1 MRSTGSDTSARGNG
15 KFTRKELLKRGGMV
29 AAGTAATPLLSSC
42 GIFGGSSSSGDD
54 LAGTT
59 LAVATVSNSQMEDM
73 RSLINFFTEETRI
86 NVEFQ
91 FLPENTLRQSVTQ
104 DVAMQAGKY
113 DVVTIG
119 SYDAPIWG
127 RFGWIV
133 PLEQYFS
140 EMSQSERDDYDRD
153 DILGPIRSILSY
165 EDQLYALP
173 FYGESSMIFY
183 RKDLFEEAGLQMPER
198 PKWGQVTDFAEELQ
212 AQDNGAS
219 GIVLRGLPGWGANMA
234 AFGTF
239 INTFGGRWYNMDW
252 EPQLTSDDVK
262 SAIEAYSTLG
272 REYAQSGITSHNF
285 PECQNIFASGDGA
298 MWYDATSAAGY
309 ISDPETSSVADTLG
323 YAYGPTAVT
332 PRGAH
337 WLWSWSLAIERS
349 SRKKEAAF
357 EFIKWATSKQYIDL
371 VNDELGQ
378 VRIPPGTR
386 QYTYRDTPYRDNP
399 WSEIELTSIQNANPD
414 RQTQEPAPYT
424 GIQYVAIPEFQ
435 QLGNSVGRT
444 LAGVLA
450 GNVSVDQMAQRAQ
463 REALQVARDGEY
475 LKQ

>member
-1 MRSTGSDTSARGNG
+1 MG
-15 KFTRKELLKRGGMV
+15 KGTRKIRRRDFLKMGGMA
-29 AAGTAATPLLSSC
+29 AAGTAAAPMLSSC
-42 GIFGGSSSSGDD
+42 GIFGSDSGSGGD
-54 LAGTT
+54 LSGTT

-73 RSLINFFTEETRI
+73 QSLIGNFTDKTGI

-91 FLPENTLRQSVTQ
+91 FLPENTLRQRVTQ
-104 DVAMQAGKY
+104 DVAMQSGNY

-127 RFGWIV
+127 KFEWIV
-133 PLEQYFS
+133 PLDQYFS
-140 EMSQSERDDYDRD
+140 QMSQSEKDDYDRD
-153 DILGPIRSILSY
+153 DILSSIRSILSY
-165 EDQLYALP
+165 EDRLFALP
-173 FYGESSMIFY
+173 FYGESSMLFY
-183 RKDLFEEAGLQMPER
+183 RQDLFDQAGLKMPER
-198 PKWGQVTDFAEELQ
+198 PKWGQVTDFAKELQ
-212 AQDNGAS
+212 ASENDAS

-239 INTFGGRWYNMDW
+239 INTYGGRWYNPDW
-252 EPQLTSDDVK
+252 EPQLDSDDVK
-262 SAIEAYSTLG
+262 AAIEAYSTLC
-272 REYAQSGITSHNF
+272 RKYAQSGVTSHNF
-285 PECQNIFASGDGA
+285 PECQNIFASGNGA

-309 ISDPETSSVADTLG
+309 ISDPETSSVAEALG
-323 YAYGPTAVT
+323 YTYGPTAAT

-337 WLWSWSLAIERS
+337 WLWSWSLAIESS

-357 EFIKWATSKQYIDL
+357 EFIKWATSKEYIEL
-371 VNDELGQ
+371 VSNELGQ

-386 QYTYRDTPYRDNP
+386 QSTYDNTPYKNNP
-399 WSEIELTSIQNANPD
+399 WSEIELDSINNANPD
-414 RQTQEPAPYT
+414 QPTQEPVPYT

-450 GNVSVDQMAQRAQ
+450 GNTSVDQMAQSAQ
-463 REALQVARDGEY
+463 QEALQVAKEGEY

>member
-1 MRSTGSDTSARGNG
+1 MEDKSTGM
-15 KFTRKELLKRGGMV
+15 RKIPRRDFLKLGGMV
-29 AAGTAATPLLSSC
+29 AAGTAVAPLLSSC
-42 GIFGGSSSSGDD
+42 GVFGGGSGSGGD
-54 LAGTT
+54 LSGTT

-73 RSLINFFTEETRI
+73 RGLVGNFMEETGI
-86 NVEFQ
+86 EVEFQ

-133 PLEQYFS
+133 PLDQYFS
-140 EMSQSERDDYDRD
+140 EMSQSERDDYDLD
-153 DILGPIRSILSY
+153 DILEPIRAILSY

-173 FYGESSMIFY
+173 FYGESSMLFY
-183 RKDLFEEAGLQMPER
+183 RQDLFEQAGLQMPAR
-198 PKWGQVTDFAEELQ
+198 PKWGQITDFAQALQ
-212 AQDNGAS
+212 DSGTDAS
-219 GIVLRGLPGWGANMA
+219 SIVLRGLPGWGANMA

-262 SAIEAYSTLG
+262 AAIEAYRSLG

-323 YAYGPTAVT
+323 YVYGPTAVT

-337 WLWSWSLAIERS
+337 WLWSWSLAIESS

-357 EFIKWATSKQYIDL
+357 EFIKWATNKQYIDL
-371 VNDELGQ
+371 VNEELGQ

-386 QYTYRDTPYRDNP
+386 QYTYRDTPYRNNP
-399 WSEIELTSIQNANPD
+399 WSEIELASIQNANPD

-435 QLGNSVGRT
+435 QLGDSVGRT

-450 GNVSVDQMAQRAQ
+450 GNVSVDQMAQSAQ
-463 REALQVARDGEY
+463 QEALQVARDGEY

>member
-1 MRSTGSDTSARGNG
+1 MIRVQERD
-15 KFTRKELLKRGGMV
+15 
-29 AAGTAATPLLSSC
+29 LS
-42 GIFGGSSSSGDD
+42 
-54 LAGTT
+54 GTT

-73 RSLINFFTEETRI
+73 QSLIGNFTDKTGI
-86 NVEFQ
+86 KVEFQ
-91 FLPENTLRQSVTQ
+91 VLPENTLRQRVTQ
-104 DVAMQAGKY
+104 DVAMQSGNY

-127 RFGWIV
+127 KFEWIV

-140 EMSQSERDDYDRD
+140 QMSQSEKDDYDRD
-153 DILGPIRSILSY
+153 DILSSIRSILSY
-165 EDQLYALP
+165 EDQLFALP
-173 FYGESSMIFY
+173 FYGESSMLFY
-183 RKDLFEEAGLQMPER
+183 RQDLFDQARLKMPER
-198 PKWGQVTDFAEELQ
+198 PKWDQITEFAKEL
-212 AQDNGAS
+212 ADSENDAS

-239 INTFGGRWYNMDW
+239 INTFGGRWYNQNW
-252 EPQLTSDDVK
+252 EPQLDSDDVK
-262 SAIEAYSTLG
+262 AAIEAYSTLC
-272 REYAQSGITSHNF
+272 RNYAQSGITSHNF
-285 PECQNIFASGDGA
+285 PECQNIFASGNGA

-323 YAYGPTAVT
+323 YTYGPTAVT

-337 WLWSWSLAIERS
+337 WLWSWSLAIETS

-357 EFIKWATSKQYIDL
+357 EFIKWATSKEYIKL

-386 QYTYRDTPYRDNP
+386 QSTYDNTPYQNNP
-399 WSEIELTSIQNANPD
+399 WSEIELDSINNANPD
-414 RQTQEPAPYT
+414 QPTQEPVPYT

-450 GNVSVDQMAQRAQ
+450 GNTSVDQMAQSAQ
-463 REALQVARDGEY
+463 KEALQVAKEGEY